1 MKHLKKARLPVALA
15 LMGLASVMWAWRL
28 GRHEGL
34 QLQVSGD
41 LLYQKAIT
49 EWQDPDGKKVVVYLS
64 TGSTGYAFWLELNPE
79 YRHYSYQTKLFTCQN
94 FDPESVKV
102 AMDRAREWAARD
114 IEGGDTRIRD
124 RKYLRPQADPDLV
137 AVDQAGFVA
146 TPDRLIQDAI
156 VKAEHL
162 ELLELRDTVNR
173 LALER
178 DLLKAKLEAKEGLR

>member
-15 LMGLASVMWAWRL
+15 LLGLASVLWAWKL
-28 GRHEGL
+28 GRQEGL
-34 QLQVSGD
+34 KIQVSGD

-79 YRHYSYQTKLFTCQN
+79 YRHYTHQTKLFSCEN
-94 FDPESVKV
+94 SDPESVKV
-102 AMDRAREWAARD
+102 AMDRAREWSSRD
-114 IEGGDTRIRD
+114 LDGGDTRFRD
-124 RKYLRPQADPDLV
+124 RKYVRPEADPTLV
-137 AVDQAGFVA
+137 AVDEAGFVA
-146 TPDRLIQDAI
+146 DVDGYIKDSVVR
-156 VKAEHL
+156 AEHH
-162 ELLELRDTVNR
+162 ELVELRETVNQ